1 VCGTTYGTIL
11 TRPGGLRFSRVIV
24 FRFVVA
30 TFASYASSKQKI
42 RKTKTISEKNLTAD
56 YANEKDIESTSDV
69 PGICW
74 LTNEELQALWFLVI
88 GFT

>member
-30 TFASYASSKQKI
+30 TFAGYASSKQKI

-56 YANEKDIESTSDV
+56 YADETDLESTRGRAGHAPPDK
-69 PGICW
+69 
-74 LTNEELQALWFLVI
+74 
-88 GFT
+88 